1 MYDWSSFVGGG
12 QRFAINAR
20 VGFETQDASISWVDP
35 WFLHRKLAF
44 GTEIFYSN
52 STYFSDYYDQ
62 QNYGFAISLRKPIGE
77 LDYVKLEYRLE
88 QYRIDAEGTPLSSSG
103 NRTETTCAAM
113 WNFPTPLIP
122 ATRRF
127 FPRKGGK
134 LKCWPVIPAWAAMCI
149 HTISA

>member
-1 MYDWSSFVGGG
+1 M
-12 QRFAINAR
+12 
-20 VGFETQDASISWVDP
+20 DP

-88 QYRIDAEGTPLSSSG
+88 QYRIDAEGNAPIFFWQQDGDYLRSHVELSY
-103 NRTETTCAAM
+103 T
-113 WNFPTPLIP
+113 ID
-122 ATRRF
+122 TRDAQI

-134 LKCWPVIPAWAAMCI
+134 FEVLAGYSGLHVC
-149 HTISA
+149 